1 MNDIKLIAL
10 DLDGT
15 LLNSKKQLSQGNLW
29 ALKSCIAKGIQ
40 IVPTTGRTVDG
51 VPSVIKEI
59 PGVRY
64 AIATNGAVIF
74 DMQTQTVIDKRMLD
88 KEQVLTILEILEQYP
103 VMYDPY
109 INGRGISEEK
119 FFEHM
124 DRYGLTKEFQEMVR
138 VTRDVVPNII
148 RFVKESNSPVEKIN
162 MFFAEPSLKRE
173 IRERLK
179 EISNIII
186 TSSIPLNL
194 EINHPEAT
202 KGKGIL
208 RLARHLGISR
218 EETMAFGDGENDHSM
233 IEEAGIGIAMENG
246 MNSLKMKADYVTKS
260 NDEDG
265 VAAAIDRFI
274 LGKW

>member
-1 MNDIKLIAL
+1 MKDIKLISL

-15 LLNSKKQLSQGNLW
+15 LLDSRKRLSPGNLQ
-29 ALKSCIAKGIQ
+29 ALKACIAKGVQ

-51 VPSVIKEI
+51 IPSVVKEI

-64 AIATNGAVIF
+64 AIATNGAIIY
-74 DMQTQTVIDKRMLD
+74 DMKEDRIIDRRMLEHS
-88 KEQVLTILEILEQYP
+88 KALSILHILEDYP

-109 INGRGISEEK
+109 INGRGITEEK
-119 FFEHM
+119 FFNHM
-124 DRYGLTKEFQEMVR
+124 NCFGLTKELQDMVR
-138 VTRDVVPNII
+138 ITRDVVPNII
-148 RFVKESNSPVEKIN
+148 RFVEESDSPIEKIN
-162 MFFAEPSLKRE
+162 MFFADPSLKGQ

-179 EISNIII
+179 EISDIII

-208 RLARHLGISR
+208 RLAEYLGISR
-218 EETMAFGDGENDHSM
+218 EETMAFGDGENDLSM
-233 IEEAGIGIAMENG
+233 IIEAGIGVAMENG
-246 MNSLKMKADYVTKS
+246 INSLKAKADYVTKS

-265 VAAAIDRFI
+265 VAAAIDRFV
-274 LGKW
+274 LGK

>member
-1 MNDIKLIAL
+1 MCDIKLISL

-15 LLNSKKQLSQGNLW
+15 LLNSKKQLSQGNLQ
-29 ALKSCIAKGIQ
+29 ALKACIARGIQ

-51 VPSVIKEI
+51 VPSVVKEI

-64 AIATNGAVIF
+64 VIATNGAMIF
-74 DMQTQTVIDKRMLD
+74 DMETETIIDRRML
-88 KEQVLTILEILEQYP
+88 ENAQALAILRILEEYP

-119 FFEHM
+119 FFGHM
-124 DRYGLTKEFQEMVR
+124 ERYGLPKELQEMVL
-138 VTRDVVPNII
+138 VTRDVVPNVI
-148 RFVKESNSPVEKIN
+148 RFVEENGGPVEKIN
-162 MFFAEPSLKRE
+162 MFFAEPSLKGE
-173 IRERLK
+173 IRQRLK
-179 EISNIII
+179 EIPDILI

-208 RLARHLGISR
+208 RLAKHLGISR
-218 EETMAFGDGENDHSM
+218 EETMAFGDGENDLSM
-233 IEEAGIGIAMENG
+233 MKEAGIGVAMENG
-246 MNSLKMKADYVTKS
+246 MKELKEKADYVTGS

-274 LGKW
+274 LGT

>member
-1 MNDIKLIAL
+1 MSDIKLISL

-15 LLNSKKQLSQGNLW
+15 LLNSKKQLSQGNLQ
-29 ALKSCIAKGIQ
+29 ALKACIARGIQ

-51 VPSVIKEI
+51 VPSVVKEI

-64 AIATNGAVIF
+64 IIATNGAMIF
-74 DMQTQTVIDKRMLD
+74 DMETETIIDRRML
-88 KEQVLTILEILEQYP
+88 ENAQALAILRILEEYP

-119 FFEHM
+119 FFGHM
-124 DRYGLTKEFQEMVR
+124 ERYGLPKELQEMVL
-138 VTRDVVPNII
+138 VTRDVVPNVI
-148 RFVKESNSPVEKIN
+148 RFVEENGGPAEKIN
-162 MFFAEPSLKRE
+162 MFFAEPSLKGE
-173 IRERLK
+173 IRQRLK
-179 EISNIII
+179 EITDILI

-208 RLARHLGISR
+208 RLAKHLGISR
-218 EETMAFGDGENDHSM
+218 EETMAFGDGENDLSM
-233 IEEAGIGIAMENG
+233 MKEAGIGVAMENG
-246 MNSLKMKADYVTKS
+246 MKELKEKADYVTGS

-274 LGKW
+274 LGT